1 MRTNL
6 SLLIF
11 NVNYPKAGFC
21 PIRDKIFIEK
31 VIPCL
36 TSPVRDGILMDK
48 FKIEY
53 DSRYLLKDIQ

>member
-11 NVNYPKAGFC
+11 NANYLKAGYC
-21 PIRDKIFIEK
+21 PIGDKIFIEK

-36 TSPVRDGILMDK
+36 TSPVRDGILNG
-48 FKIEY
+48 
-53 DSRYLLKDIQ
+53 